1 MRAIVAIALKDLR
14 LLLRDK
20 ADLFWVLLFPIL
32 IAFFF
37 GSITGGG
44 GKRAPMPVAIVDEDR
59 TAYSRS
65 IADRLLASEAL
76 RAEPA
81 SLDSARRLVRRGDLV
96 AYVALL
102 RGTSATF
109 GFGGDSA
116 SGIEI
121 GVDPKRTAER
131 EYLRGLVTAAL
142 FQSMRS
148 SFGAG
153 GSGREQ
159 IDQGLDALRDD
170 PDLDDATRRQRR
182 RLLESLSEFMT
193 VLDSSHVD
201 VAGTAGGLD
210 AGGPGAAAGPGAAVD
225 SGDFAGSE
233 SGGPAIRIVEV
244 ADEGAGPRSAYEIT
258 FPSSIAW
265 ALIGV
270 CMSFAV
276 SIVYERITGTFLRLR
291 LAPISR
297 GQVLAGKGLAAFVA
311 SMVAVSVV
319 LLLGILV
326 FRVRVADPLLL
337 AAAIASSAFCFTGIM
352 MVIASLGRTPASVS
366 GAGWAVMMVLSMTG
380 GGMIPL
386 IAMPDWMQTV
396 SNFSLVKYAIVSVE
410 GAVWRGFGWGEML
423 PILAIPLAAGAAG
436 IAIGTRVLVSRD

>member
-1 MRAIVAIALKDLR
+1 MRAILAIAAKDLR

-20 ADLFWVLLFPIL
+20 ADLFWVLGFPIL

-44 GKRAPMPVAIVDEDR
+44 GKRAAMPVVIVDQDR

-65 IADRLLASEAL
+65 IADRLLSSKAL
-76 RAEPA
+76 RAEEA
-81 SLDSARRLVRRGDLV
+81 SLDSARLLVRRGDQV

-102 RGTSATF
+102 PGTSATF

-116 SGIEI
+116 GGIEI

-142 FQSMRS
+142 VQSLRG
-148 SFGAG
+148 SFAAG

-159 IDQGLDALRDD
+159 IEQGLGALRDD
-170 PDLDDATRRQRR
+170 PDLDAETKRQRR
-182 RLLESLSEFMT
+182 RLLESLDHFMAA
-193 VLDSSHVD
+193 LDSSGVD
-201 VAGTAGGLD
+201 VAGVAGT
-210 AGGPGAAAGPGAAVD
+210 GGPP
-225 SGDFAGSE
+225 SGSPTPAPTPAHDLE
-233 SGGPAIRIVEV
+233 SGGPQIRVVEV
-244 ADEGAGPRSAYEIT
+244 ADEGAGPRSAYEVT

-291 LAPISR
+291 LAPIGR
-297 GQVLAGKGLAAFVA
+297 GHVLAGKGLAAFVA
-311 SMVAVSVV
+311 ALAAVSIV

-337 AAAIASSAFCFTGIM
+337 AAAIVSAAFCFTGVM

-366 GAGWAVMMVLSMTG
+366 GAGWAVMMILSMTG

-386 IAMPDWMQTV
+386 IAMPAWMQNV
-396 SNFSLVKYAIVSVE
+396 SNFSLVKYAILSVE
-410 GAVWRGFGWGEML
+410 GAVWRGFGWAEML
-423 PILAIPLAAGAAG
+423 PVLAVPLAAGAVG
-436 IAIGTRVLVSRD
+436 IAIGTRVLSGRDQ